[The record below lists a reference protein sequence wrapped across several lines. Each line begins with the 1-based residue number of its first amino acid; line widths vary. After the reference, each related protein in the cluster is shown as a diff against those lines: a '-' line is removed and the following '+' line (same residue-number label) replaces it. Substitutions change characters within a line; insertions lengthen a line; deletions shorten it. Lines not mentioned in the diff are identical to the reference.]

1 MHDISTATGSVVE
14 WGYLLGWDGRG
25 WHDMV
30 RLAPTHVTTIGRAPT
45 NKVVLRDDVCSRN
58 HCEIYKANGQ
68 WLLRDLDSR
77 NGTTIGGEEVDGDW
91 PLEPGQ
97 IIEIGA
103 TQLAFTDDP
112 TQLPESPEP
121 IEVEV
126 ESETRAGDVKET
138 EPAIL
143 SRQNH
148 ADFKAAGGAELAK
161 LYKLGLQ
168 LGAAKSRQ
176 ALADVVLTSLVSE
189 TVASIAAILLIPEG
203 KELDPASKDLKVAA
217 YHSRDDQPYH
227 RLSASLSGIAVR
239 DREAI
244 LARDVSE
251 DTELAVFDSL
261 GELKAMSVICAPIRC
276 GDRFHGLVHLYSTNP
291 DNPLDENELNFTV
304 AVADQMATAV
314 DQLKER
320 ESLAS
325 GLAQAEVQNKNLI
338 DQLEVASE
346 IIGQSPAVQ
355 ELRKQIGLLA
365 PTEATVLIRGES
377 GVGKELVARSIHIHG
392 SRSSGP
398 FVCMNCAALNESLLE
413 SELFGHEKGAFTGA
427 TDKAAGRFEQADKGT
442 LFLDEI
448 GEMAP
453 AIQAKFLRVLE
464 GHPFE
469 RVGGRKPVHVDVRV
483 VAATNRDL
491 EAAVEEG
498 EFRSD
503 LYFRLNVAEIH
514 VEPLKSREG
523 DIPLLAQFFLE
534 KFVQKTGRPISG
546 FTRDAM
552 QLLTEYSWPG
562 NVREL
567 QNTIER
573 TVILCGGELVCASD
587 IQLSRLNK
595 KPELSTST
603 VGGVGNAWTPVSIAD
618 LERDHI
624 MATLAH
630 TDWNKSKASQL
641 LGIERSTL
649 DRKLKRY
656 QVSRPTP

>member
-1 MHDISTATGSVVE
+1 MDDSSTTTGSAVD

-30 RLAPTHVTTIGRAPT
+30 RLAPTQVTTIGRAPT
-45 NKVVLRDDVCSRN
+45 NKVVLRDDICSRN
-58 HCEIYKANGQ
+58 HCEIFKTNEQ
-68 WLLRDLDSR
+68 WFLRDLDSR
-77 NGTTIGGEEVDGDW
+77 NGTTIGGEQVEGDW

-97 IIEIGA
+97 VIEIGG

-112 TQLPESPEP
+112 TELPESPQ
-121 IEVEV
+121 VDDDTD
-126 ESETRAGDVKET
+126 TRAGQLDE

-143 SRQNH
+143 SRKDH
-148 ADFKAAGGAELAK
+148 ASFQSAGGAELAK

-176 ALADVVLTSLVSE
+176 ALADVVLTSLADE
-189 TVASIAAILLIPEG
+189 TVADIAAILLIKEG
-203 KELDPASKDLKVAA
+203 KELEPHSKHLKVAA
-217 YHSRDDQPYH
+217 YYSRDDQPYH
-227 RLSASLSGIAVR
+227 RLSASLSDIVVR
-239 DREAI
+239 DHEAI

-251 DTELAVFDSL
+251 DTKLAVFDSL

-276 GDRFHGLVHLYSTNP
+276 GDRFHGLVHLYSANP

-325 GLAQAEVQNKNLI
+325 GLAQAEVQKKNLI
-338 DQLEVASE
+338 DQLEIASE
-346 IIGQSPAVQ
+346 IIGQSPAV
-355 ELRKQIGLLA
+355 EDLRKQIGLLA
-365 PTEATVLIRGES
+365 PTEATILIRGES
-377 GVGKELVARSIHIHG
+377 GTGKELVARSIHIHG
-392 SRSSGP
+392 SRSAGP

-427 TDKAAGRFEQADKGT
+427 TEKTAGRFEQAHKGT

-469 RVGGRKPVHVDVRV
+469 RVGGRKPVQVDVRV

-491 EAAVEEG
+491 EEAVEAG

-514 VEPLKSREG
+514 VQSLKDRDG
-523 DIPLLAQFFLE
+523 DIPLLAEFFLK

-546 FTRDAM
+546 FTKDAM
-552 QLLTEYSWPG
+552 QLMLEYSWPG

-587 IQLSRLNK
+587 IQLSRLNR
-595 KPELSTST
+595 KPEPAQPQAGDQS
-603 VGGVGNAWTPVSIAD
+603 WTPSAIAD
-618 LERDHI
+618 LERQHI
-624 MATLAH
+624 LATLDH

-656 QVSRPTP
+656 QVSRPGS

>member
-1 MHDISTATGSVVE
+1 MDETSTTTGSAVE

-30 RLAPTHVTTIGRAPT
+30 RLAPNQVTTIGRAPA
-45 NKVVLRDDVCSRN
+45 NKVVLRDDICSRN
-58 HCEIYKANGQ
+58 HCEIFKANNQ
-68 WLLRDLDSR
+68 WFLRDLDSR
-77 NGTTIGGEEVDGDW
+77 NGTTIGGEEVEGDW

-97 IIEIGA
+97 IIEIGG

-112 TQLPESPEP
+112 TELPESPPVDEDTD
-121 IEVEV
+121 
-126 ESETRAGDVKET
+126 TRAGQLDA

-143 SRQNH
+143 SRQDH
-148 ADFKAAGGAELAK
+148 ASFQSAGGAELAK

-176 ALADVVLTSLVSE
+176 ALADVVLTSLADE
-189 TVASIAAILLIPEG
+189 TVADIAAILLMKEG
-203 KELDPASKDLKVAA
+203 KELAPHSKHLKVAA
-217 YHSRDDQPYH
+217 YYSRDDQPYH
-227 RLSASLSGIAVR
+227 RLSASLSDIVVR

-276 GDRFHGLVHLYSTNP
+276 GDRFHGLVHLYSANP
-291 DNPLDENELNFTV
+291 DNPLDENELNFTI

-325 GLAQAEVQNKNLI
+325 GLAQAEVQKKNLI
-338 DQLEVASE
+338 DQLEIASE
-346 IIGQSPAVQ
+346 IIGQSPAV
-355 ELRKQIGLLA
+355 EDLRKQIGLLA

-377 GVGKELVARSIHIHG
+377 GTGKELVARSIHIHG
-392 SRSSGP
+392 SRSAGP

-427 TDKAAGRFEQADKGT
+427 TEKTAGRFEQAHKGT

-469 RVGGRKPVHVDVRV
+469 RVGGRKPVQVDVRV

-491 EAAVEEG
+491 EEAVEEG

-503 LYFRLNVAEIH
+503 LYFRLNVAEIR
-514 VEPLKSREG
+514 VQSLKDRDG
-523 DIPLLAQFFLE
+523 DIPLLAEFFLK
-534 KFVQKTGRPISG
+534 KFVQKTGRPING
-546 FTRDAM
+546 FTKDAM
-552 QLLTEYSWPG
+552 QLMLDYSWPG

-587 IQLSRLNK
+587 IQLSRLNR
-595 KPELSTST
+595 KPEPLQPQT
-603 VGGVGNAWTPVSIAD
+603 GGQAWTPSAIAD
-618 LERDHI
+618 LERQHI
-624 MATLAH
+624 LATLDH

-656 QVSRPTP
+656 QVSRPGS

>member
-1 MHDISTATGSVVE
+1 MDDASTTTGSAVD

-30 RLAPTHVTTIGRAPT
+30 RLAPTQVTTIGRAPT
-45 NKVVLRDDVCSRN
+45 NKVVLRDDICSRN
-58 HCEIYKANGQ
+58 HCEIFKTNEQ
-68 WLLRDLDSR
+68 WFLRDLDSR
-77 NGTTIGGEEVDGDW
+77 NGTTIGGEQVEGDW

-97 IIEIGA
+97 VIEIGG

-112 TQLPESPEP
+112 TELPESPQ
-121 IEVEV
+121 VDDDTD
-126 ESETRAGDVKET
+126 TRAGQLDE

-143 SRQNH
+143 SRKDH
-148 ADFKAAGGAELAK
+148 ASFQSAGGAELAK

-176 ALADVVLTSLVSE
+176 ALADVVLTSLADE
-189 TVASIAAILLIPEG
+189 TVADIAAILLIKEG
-203 KELDPASKDLKVAA
+203 KELEPHSKHLKVAA
-217 YHSRDDQPYH
+217 YYSRDDQPYH
-227 RLSASLSGIAVR
+227 RLSASLSDIVVR
-239 DREAI
+239 DHEAI

-251 DTELAVFDSL
+251 DTKLAVFDSL

-276 GDRFHGLVHLYSTNP
+276 GDRFHGLVHLYSANP

-325 GLAQAEVQNKNLI
+325 GLAQAEVQKKNLI
-338 DQLEVASE
+338 DQLEIASE
-346 IIGQSPAVQ
+346 IIGQSPAV
-355 ELRKQIGLLA
+355 EDLRKQIGLLA
-365 PTEATVLIRGES
+365 PTEATILIRGES
-377 GVGKELVARSIHIHG
+377 GTGKELVARSIHIHG
-392 SRSSGP
+392 SRSAGP

-427 TDKAAGRFEQADKGT
+427 TEKTAGRFEQAHKGT

-469 RVGGRKPVHVDVRV
+469 RVGGRKPVQVDVRV

-491 EAAVEEG
+491 EEAVEAG

-514 VEPLKSREG
+514 VQSLKDRDG
-523 DIPLLAQFFLE
+523 DIPLLAEFFLK

-546 FTRDAM
+546 FTKDAM
-552 QLLTEYSWPG
+552 QLMLEYSWPG

-587 IQLSRLNK
+587 IQLSRLNRK
-595 KPELSTST
+595 AEAHQPQA
-603 VGGVGNAWTPVSIAD
+603 GDQPWTPSAIAD
-618 LERDHI
+618 LERQHI
-624 MATLAH
+624 LATLDH

-656 QVSRPTP
+656 QVSRPGS